1 MSNEDNIIDVEIEH
15 LPAVADD
22 DASNREAMEWAPN
35 PLPSARRDAELAA
48 NPERRCVAHKR
59 NGEQC
64 RKYAIQGA
72 TVCRTH
78 GGATQHV
85 KNKARIRVENMSNRL
100 MGKLIEF
107 ALDDT
112 KPPDTQL
119 RAIQNALDRAGLKPP
134 AEVVLSPGEPKPY
147 ETVFDSIGSFSRE
160 ESRAARGYTDELDIG
175 KSRGDEPPGTDDQT
189 PAPPPAPA
197 YTEHDPCVEN
207 GSSSEDHTLP
217 PPSRPREFDR
227 HPHAQAPVRHVTGE
241 AAMRL
246 ANRANQQMGA
256 LPPMPELES
265 PHKRYPRPQ

>member
-85 KNKARIRVENMSNRL
+85 KNKARIRVENASNRL
-100 MGKLIEF
+100 MGKLIQF
-107 ALDDT
+107 AFDDT

-147 ETVFDSIGSFSRE
+147 ETVFDSIGTYSRE

-175 KSRGDEPPGTDDQT
+175 KSRGDQPPGTDNQT
-189 PAPPPAPA
+189 PAPPPASA
-197 YTEHDPCVEN
+197 YPEHDPCVEN
-207 GSSSEDHTLP
+207 GSSSEDHMP
-217 PPSRPREFDR
+217 PPSSRPHEFDHHTQPQPPAR
-227 HPHAQAPVRHVTGE
+227 HITGE
-241 AAMRL
+241 AAMRM
-246 ANRANQQMGA
+246 ANRANQQIGA

>member
-22 DASNREAMEWAPN
+22 DASNREAMECTPN

-85 KNKARIRVENMSNRL
+85 KNKARIRVENASNRL
-100 MGKLIEF
+100 MGKLIQF
-107 ALDDT
+107 AFDDT

-147 ETVFDSIGSFSRE
+147 ETVFDSIGSLSRE
-160 ESRAARGYTDELDIG
+160 ESRAARGYTDEPDIG
-175 KSRGDEPPGTDDQT
+175 KSRGDQPPGTDNQT
-189 PAPPPAPA
+189 PTPPPASA
-197 YTEHDPCVEN
+197 YTEHDPCAEN
-207 GSSSEDHTLP
+207 GPSCEDHMP
-217 PPSRPREFDR
+217 PPSSRPHEFDR
-227 HPHAQAPVRHVTGE
+227 HTQAQPPARHITGE
-241 AAMRL
+241 AAMRIANQ
-246 ANRANQQMGA
+246 ANRQVGA
-256 LPPMPELES
+256 LPPMQELES
-265 PHKRYPRPQ
+265 PHKRYPKPR

>member
-1 MSNEDNIIDVEIEH
+1 MSNEDNIIDVEIEN
-15 LPAVADD
+15 LPAVSEQ
-22 DASNREAMEWAPN
+22 DASNCAGMELPN
-35 PLPSARRDAELAA
+35 RQDTLLAD
-48 NPERRCVAHKR
+48 NPERRCVAKNSR
-59 NGEQC
+59 GQRC
-64 RKYAIQGA
+64 RKFAIMGA

-107 ALDDT
+107 AFDDT

-134 AEVVLSPGEPKPY
+134 AEVVISPGEAKPY
-147 ETVFDSIGSFSRE
+147 ETVFDSIGTFSRE
-160 ESRAARGYTDELDIG
+160 ESRAARGYQDELDIG
-175 KSRGDEPPGTDDQT
+175 HSRGGQLPGTDNQT
-189 PAPPPAPA
+189 PTPPPAPA

-207 GSSSEDHTLP
+207 GFLSEDHTLP

-227 HPHAQAPVRHVTGE
+227 HPHAQPPVRHVTGE
-241 AAMRL
+241 AAMRM
-246 ANRANQQMGA
+246 ANRANQQIGA
-256 LPPMPELES
+256 LPPMQELES